1 MKNTFLVHLTLP
13 EFFTTKFMALIP
25 KQRSRINELMDK
37 KVIRSYSL
45 DMARHNVWAF
55 IDANNEEEVMEILQ
69 SFPIIKEVKLRIH
82 ELAFYD
88 SAPHG
93 LPELIMN

>member
-1 MKNTFLVHLTLP
+1 
-13 EFFTTKFMALIP
+13 MALLP
-25 KQRSRINELMDK
+25 KQRKLINELMEK

-55 IDANNEEEVMEILQ
+55 IDAKNEEEVMEILKQ
-69 SFPIIKEVKLRIH
+69 FPIIKDVKLRIH

-88 SAPHG
+88 TAQHG